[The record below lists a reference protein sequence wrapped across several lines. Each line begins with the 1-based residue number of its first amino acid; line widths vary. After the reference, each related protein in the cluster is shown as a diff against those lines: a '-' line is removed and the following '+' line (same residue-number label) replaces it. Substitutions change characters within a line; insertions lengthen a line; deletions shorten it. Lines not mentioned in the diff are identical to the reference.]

1 MSVMFKIYFS
11 NVKELFYFSR
21 KMQKQNIQAEHVKDH
36 HSKHSI
42 EVSVRFGYEYTESII
57 ASSLTETFIEY
68 KLKDEIIHILKT
80 KYFYEQDEEIREI
93 YELSHFLF
101 TEPAQHTKTLRP
113 HLDPPQ
119 STLFNTF
126 KQCLKREYSIY
137 FDAIFKFCKQE
148 FRTWLTDY
156 IDLAIDEYKR
166 EEEHQTFLNTLRF
179 YIGTTSPIMRTIH
192 VLVRNPLEFYSSSGE
207 RFSMESLQYYL
218 DKAPLYLVGLHERE
232 CNLSPLVAL
241 LPEEII
247 LYTNNRSSPL
257 VVTILNVFEEKAYIQ
272 EESQFPFK

>member
-1 MSVMFKIYFS
+1 MRALFKIYFS
-11 NVKELFYFSR
+11 SLKELLYFSKKLQR
-21 KMQKQNIQAEHVKDH
+21 NNTSYQSLKKHNHMHGVEIEKD
-36 HSKHSI
+36 
-42 EVSVRFGYEYTESII
+42 VNYTYTQSII
-57 ASSLTETFIEY
+57 ASYLTETFIEY

-247 LYTNNRSSPL
+247 LYTNNRL
-257 VVTILNVFEEKAYIQ
+257 YILILTILYVFIINTD
-272 EESQFPFK
+272 FV